1 MKNKLNTS
9 LRQKAKLYQHFLQDK
24 NGNLSMRELMVLVSM
39 LCFIISWIA
48 EQFFHLPIPEYM
60 FCAFVSLA
68 GAGCFGYSL
77 EKKTNFYTKTNKTEN
92 EN

>member
-1 MKNKLNTS
+1 MRNRIQSS
-9 LRQKAKLYQHFLQDK
+9 LKQKTKLYQHFLQDK
-24 NGNLSMRELMVLVSM
+24 NGNLSMRELMVLISM

-48 EQFFHLPIPEYM
+48 EQFFHLPVPEYM
-60 FCAFVSLA
+60 FCAFISLA